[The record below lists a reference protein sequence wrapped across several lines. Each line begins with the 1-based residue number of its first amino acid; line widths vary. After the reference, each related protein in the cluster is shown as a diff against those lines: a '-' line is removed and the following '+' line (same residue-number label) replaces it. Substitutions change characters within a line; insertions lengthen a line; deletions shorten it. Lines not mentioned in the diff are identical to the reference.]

1 MNDKNTDNFFQL
13 LNSISSEIAHKILN
27 LYLENSQGLNLTD
40 TSNKIEEST
49 STVRDHINRLLD
61 ANLIYKKEKF
71 YFLSNFGSFILRYMK
86 HLEIFNKTRKVFG
99 QIPAELI
106 PSKFIQELVPHISD
120 IEIKSDQWEFMT
132 ISTRLMDKIRAE
144 YKTNPG
150 ELRVIGWEHLSK
162 ALEIMKNLL
171 MKDMDIP
178 YSEFLNLTDFELISN
193 KRILKDIIEHKEIRK
208 MAELIKDRVHICENI
223 EKFEFILFKYKQ
235 TIQFFLYEGGKLG
248 MGHHF
253 VLEDNPDAVKFF
265 DNVFNYYLNQSVPLT
280 DLL

>member
-1 MNDKNTDNFFQL
+1 MSDKNTDDFFQL
-13 LNSISSEIAHKILN
+13 LNSISTEIAHKVLN
-27 LYLENSQGLNLTD
+27 LYSENSGGLSLTE

-61 ANLIYKKEKF
+61 ANLIYKKEKT

-132 ISTRLMDKIRAE
+132 ISTRLMDKIRADL
-144 YKTNPG
+144 KKDPG
-150 ELRVIGWEHLSK
+150 ELRVIGWESLTK
-162 ALEIMKNLL
+162 ALEIMQNLL
-171 MKDMDIP
+171 MKDLDFP
-178 YSEFLNLTDFELISN
+178 YQEFLKLTDFELISN
-193 KRILKDIIEHKEIRK
+193 NRILNDILEHKEIRK
-208 MAELIKDRVHICENI
+208 MAELINNRVHICENI

-235 TIQFFLYEGGKLG
+235 TIQFFFYEGGKLG
-248 MGHHF
+248 MGYHF
-253 VLEDNPDAVKFF
+253 VLEDNPEAVKFF
-265 DNVFNYYLNQSVPLT
+265 DNVFNYYLEQSVPLT
-280 DLL
+280 QFL